1 MPHRVEHDASERR
14 GRREAT
20 QSLPH
25 QAESLTTPS
34 DSPSRTSIH
43 YSLPS
48 QPDLPPDLHT
58 TKHVPPLHKAF
69 QASKSSFSDIIT
81 SLNPDMLIYDAF
93 QPWPASIAATATGTI
108 PGSALAAAGG
118 AFFQQGGSISL
129 PSPPI

>member
-20 QSLPH
+20 QWLP
-25 QAESLTTPS
+25 SLTTPS

-43 YSLPS
+43 YSLPLAR
-48 QPDLPPDLHT
+48 QLTPDLHT

-81 SLNPDMLIYDAF
+81 SLNPGMLIYDAF
-93 QPWPASIAATATGTI
+93 QPRPASTAATATGTI

-118 AFFQQGGSISL
+118 AFFQQRGSISL